1 MQFPSPGEDV
11 HSMPAIQPASAIS
24 KRGGVSRYEVS
35 KGFHHWHCVH
45 GSLLCAVDFVVF
57 DSSGAV
63 NGV

>member
-11 HSMPAIQPASAIS
+11 HSMPAIQLTSAIS
-24 KRGGVSRYEVS
+24 KRGEVSRYEIP
-35 KGFHHWHCVH
+35 KDFHYWHCVH
-45 GSLLCAVDFVVF
+45 GGLLCAVDSVVF